1 VPAATSDPS
10 DDRFPHLT
18 MGCRFGQGFFY
29 HRPMDGDA
37 IVGVAQAS
45 ASR

>member
-1 VPAATSDPS
+1 
-10 DDRFPHLT
+10 

-37 IVGVAQAS
+37 IVGVAQA
-45 ASR
+45 AVTGRA